1 MNRPATNLAKPFAWA
16 EYFETG
22 FGEVDQ
28 QHQKLVDL
36 INRLGERLASGRALS
51 GDELDHVLGGLR
63 KYAALH
69 FSTEEQMM
77 SSSGIDQRHFDTH
90 CRAHSEFVGQ
100 IDALACSAANDQR
113 GALPE
118 LLRYVSSW
126 LALHILGIDMAMA
139 RQLHA
144 IATGK
149 SAAEAFEHDS
159 HAADPANTALISAV
173 HTLYSTVA
181 ERNTELI
188 KAQAELENRVAERT
202 AELREM
208 VLRLEAAREQIVQT
222 EKMAA
227 LGQFAAGMAH
237 ELNTPLGYIG
247 GNLNALG
254 DYCTRLLELN
264 EQADG
269 LIAAEPHAAQW
280 RHDCEA
286 ADRAFIREDMPEL
299 LSESRTGLE
308 RISRIVDALRRSAV
322 GIAELP
328 VTTDLNSIINQAI
341 LRHMP
346 ALPVSIRIDCACDAP
361 VATLV
366 SPHALGAAVDEILD
380 NAIKALSEQGGLIT
394 CTTGSDASHAWLE
407 IADTGPGVDGSIAEH
422 IFEPFFTTRAV
433 GDGAGLGL
441 YLAYQTARQHGGH
454 IELRGNGAGATF
466 RLVIPRA
473 AGAAEPRV
481 EASEHRPHSAAGAR
495 T

>member
-1 MNRPATNLAKPFAWA
+1 MSRPAADRAGPFAWA
-16 EYFETG
+16 DYFETG

-28 QHQKLVDL
+28 QHHKLVEL
-36 INRLGERLASGRALS
+36 INRLGERLASGRTLS
-51 GDELDHVLGGLR
+51 GEELDHVLGSLR

-77 SSSGIDQRHFDTH
+77 SHSGIDQRHVEVH
-90 CRAHSEFVGQ
+90 CRAHTEFVGQ
-100 IDALACSAANDQR
+100 IDALAGTAANDQR

-139 RQLHA
+139 RQLRA
-144 IATGK
+144 IASGT
-149 SAAEAFEHDS
+149 SAVEAFEHDS
-159 HAADPANTALISAV
+159 RAADPANSALISAV

-181 ERNTELI
+181 ERNAELI

-202 AELREM
+202 AELQEM
-208 VLRLEAAREQIVQT
+208 VLRLEAAREEIVQA

-254 DYCTRLLELN
+254 DYCTRLLDLC
-264 EQADG
+264 EQADSVLADG
-269 LIAAEPHAAQW
+269 PHAGPWNRA
-280 RHDCEA
+280 CEE
-286 ADRAFIREDMPEL
+286 ADRTFIREDAPEL
-299 LSESRTGLE
+299 LGESRAGLE

-322 GIAELP
+322 DLAEAP
-328 VTTDLNSIINQAI
+328 VSTDLNSVINQAI
-341 LRHMP
+341 LRQMP
-346 ALPVSIRIDCACDAP
+346 ALPASIRIDCACEAP
-361 VATLV
+361 VATLIA
-366 SPHALGAAVDEILD
+366 PHALGAAVDEVFD
-380 NAIKALSEQGGLIT
+380 NAIKALYDQGGLIT
-394 CTTGSDASHAWLE
+394 CTTGSDASQAWLE
-407 IADTGPGVDGSIAEH
+407 IADTGPGVDDAIAAH
-422 IFEPFFTTRAV
+422 IFEPFFTTRHV

-454 IELRGNGAGATF
+454 IELRGNGPGATF

-473 AGAAEPRV
+473 V
-481 EASEHRPHSAAGAR
+481 
-495 T
+495 